1 MGEVSLHILDNVVH
15 YFNRFLFIQFY
26 LFYFQLLFSVFCLVL
41 VLAASMLG
49 RDRGEG
55 GHTTLQMVEYVE
67 GGGVASRIVDEDTE
81 DEREDAVKL

>member
-1 MGEVSLHILDNVVH
+1 
-15 YFNRFLFIQFY
+15 
-26 LFYFQLLFSVFCLVL
+26 
-41 VLAASMLG
+41 MLG